1 MGAKVWHGPVLH
13 ARGALAYQS
22 TAAVFKVAVAWH
34 GREAR
39 QRVCGS
45 EKEFGS
51 GSEGG

>member
-1 MGAKVWHGPVLH
+1 MGAKVWHGPMSH
-13 ARGALAYQS
+13 ACGALAYQS
-22 TAAVFKVAVAWH
+22 VAAVFKVAVAWH

-39 QRVCGS
+39 RQVRGG